1 MSDNFVS
8 NPGSGGST
16 FASDDISS
24 VQYPRIKL
32 IQGADGTND
41 GDVSKANPFPVT
53 DIGIATNGLS
63 VYRTLDLD
71 ETEEEIK
78 TSAGTLYGA
87 WVCNTTTATLY
98 LKLYNATAA
107 NVTVGTTT
115 PYITMP
121 IPGNSADDVSAVLAV
136 GGKGIKFDT
145 AISAA
150 VTTGLADNDT
160 GAPATNAFFA
170 NFFYV

>member
-1 MSDNFVS
+1 MADSFTS
-8 NPGSGGST
+8 NPGSGGTT

-24 VQYPRIKL
+24 VHYPRIKL
-32 IQGADGTND
+32 IHGADGTNA
-41 GDVSKANPFPVT
+41 GDVALGNPYPVT

-71 ETEEEIK
+71 ESEEEIK
-78 TSAGTLYGA
+78 ATAGTLYGA
-87 WVCNTTTATLY
+87 WVCNTTTATVF

-115 PYITMP
+115 PFITVP
-121 IPGNSADDVSAVLAV
+121 LPGNSADDVLANLNV

-150 VTTGLADNDT
+150 VTGALADSDT
-160 GAPATNAFFA
+160 TAVAANAVVA